1 MQTIRKTVGSL
12 WGQTLLLAGVFV
24 AYHFW
29 LQWLMVSTGLKL
41 GAVSQRLA
49 PLYAYWRPHYKTG
62 LLLAAAGMTGVVVWL
77 MRRGLKEQ
85 TGRRPWWMG
94 LVLVHWCLVPLV
106 VCIDGKPLERLAEPY
121 SKSDLEYIGAVPL
134 VTTPGEFMAEYPRR
148 LAEMPMHAQTHPPG
162 AVLILWLVDRTLGPG
177 PLTAAWF
184 TILFSGL
191 SIPAVFLLARRVT
204 PESRLATVFYILAP
218 NVILFTAT
226 SMEAVFAVPLI
237 WSYCCFWQAR
247 FRRPLLW
254 GAACGLCAAAAG
266 LMTFSMAVLPLW
278 GLLVWLLTAWLDRPR
293 WKNTTLALV
302 MSATVFVWF
311 YVLLQWTTG
320 YNILTMLNAA
330 IGNHQ
335 QIMAGMNHH
344 SWWQHGNLSLA
355 NLAVFLFSVGLPI
368 CLLWGRSLWQAG
380 AVRHHQPDFAVFAWS
395 GGLCLLLLA
404 AAPLYTLEV
413 ERIWIFLVPLL
424 AIPAAH
430 TLQGWEN
437 SASTCRTLQSA
448 FILLAM
454 QTLLT
459 EMLLTTYW

>member
-1 MQTIRKTVGSL
+1 M
-12 WGQTLLLAGVFV
+12 
-24 AYHFW
+24 
-29 LQWLMVSTGLKL
+29 
-41 GAVSQRLA
+41 
-49 PLYAYWRPHYKTG
+49 
-62 LLLAAAGMTGVVVWL
+62 
-77 MRRGLKEQ
+77 
-85 TGRRPWWMG
+85 
-94 LVLVHWCLVPLV
+94 
-106 VCIDGKPLERLAEPY
+106 
-121 SKSDLEYIGAVPL
+121 
-134 VTTPGEFMAEYPRR
+134 
-148 LAEMPMHAQTHPPG
+148 
-162 AVLILWLVDRTLGPG
+162 
-177 PLTAAWF
+177 
-184 TILFSGL
+184 
-191 SIPAVFLLARRVT
+191 
-204 PESRLATVFYILAP
+204 
-218 NVILFTAT
+218 
-226 SMEAVFAVPLI
+226 
-237 WSYCCFWQAR
+237 
-247 FRRPLLW
+247 
-254 GAACGLCAAAAG
+254 
-266 LMTFSMAVLPLW
+266 
-278 GLLVWLLTAWLDRPR
+278 
-293 WKNTTLALV
+293 ALV